1 MAYFLPLPK
10 EIQDKIY
17 MMSNSPTPTA
27 KLFKGSLQ
35 QKFRYLITDKEK
47 TINESAFAR
56 GCFNGHFQRKTIP
69 HKLTSDNDRDYR
81 LTPQEEE
88 EYWIG
93 YEHEFPS
100 SKGNA
105 SEIIHYLKKLKNK
118 NCFN

>member
-47 TINESAFAR
+47 
-56 GCFNGHFQRKTIP
+56 Q
-69 HKLTSDNDRDYR
+69 
-81 LTPQEEE
+81 
-88 EYWIG
+88 
-93 YEHEFPS
+93 
-100 SKGNA
+100 
-105 SEIIHYLKKLKNK
+105 
-118 NCFN
+118 